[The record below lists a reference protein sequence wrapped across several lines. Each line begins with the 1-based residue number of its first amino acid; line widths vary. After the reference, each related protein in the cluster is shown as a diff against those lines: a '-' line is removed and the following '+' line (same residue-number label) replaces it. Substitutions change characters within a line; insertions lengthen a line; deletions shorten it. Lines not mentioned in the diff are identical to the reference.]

1 MKDLPEGTKVRV
13 LRNITLHG
21 FNTHQI
27 VIREYGEYDYS
38 CDQDPV
44 AFVSECGKEKWYM
57 VPEEYE
63 IMSYPEGY
71 KLDAVRI
78 KELEAKVKE
87 LEKIIEG
94 YRRLAVNVL
103 EAG

>member
-13 LRNITLHG
+13 LCNKTSHR

-27 VIREYGEYDYS
+27 VIREKDEYDFAYQNS
-38 CDQDPV
+38 A
-44 AFVSECGKEKWYM
+44 AFVSECGEEKWYM
-57 VPEEYE
+57 APDEYE
-63 IMSYPEGY
+63 IMSYPEVC
-71 KLDAVRI
+71 KSDADKI

-94 YRRLAVNVL
+94 YRSFAVNVL
-103 EAG
+103 KAV

>member
-21 FNTHQI
+21 FNIHQI
-27 VIREYGEYDYS
+27 VIREHGEYDYYS

-57 VPEEYE
+57 VPDEYE
-63 IMSYPEGY
+63 IVSYPEGY
-71 KLDAVRI
+71 ESDTDTI

-87 LEKIIEG
+87 LEKIIES
-94 YRRLAVNVL
+94 YRSFAINY
-103 EAG
+103 

>member
-13 LRNITLHG
+13 TSHLTGHWFETNE
-21 FNTHQI
+21 I
-27 VIREYGEYDYS
+27 VVREKGEHDFAS
-38 CDQDPV
+38 DSV
-44 AFVSECGKEKWYM
+44 AFVSECGEEKWYM

-63 IMSYPEGY
+63 VVSYPDGY
-71 KLDAVRI
+71 KSDADRI

-94 YRRLAVNVL
+94 YRGFAVDVMKVN
-103 EAG
+103 